1 MKLIV
6 GLGNPGKEY
15 ENTRHNVGTRVVEV
29 LLARHGGAEPPKTE
43 KKFDALIWRLKI
55 GEEKVILLTS
65 GHVFMNEMGIPV
77 QKAARF
83 WKIKP
88 QDVLVA
94 YDDKELPLGRL
105 RLRKN
110 GSAGGHNGMKS
121 VMQMLYTTNVPRLRL
136 GVGTPRSKDIDAAAF
151 VLGKFTKNE
160 QAVVDAMTAEAAD
173 AIEVMLAEGMD
184 AAMNKYNPAE

>member
-15 ENTRHNVGTRVVEV
+15 ENTRHNVGVRVLEV
-29 LLARHGGAEPPKTE
+29 LRQRNAGDEPPAME
-43 KKFDALIWRLKI
+43 KKFDALIWRMKI
-55 GEEKVILLTS
+55 GEEKVVLLAP
-65 GHVFMNEMGIPV
+65 GHVFMNEMGMPV

-83 WKIKP
+83 WKIQP
-88 QDVLVA
+88 QDILVV

-121 VMQMLYTTNVPRLRL
+121 VMQMLYTTNIPRLRV

-151 VLGKFTKNE
+151 VLGKFTKAE
-160 QAVVDAMTAEAAD
+160 EAVVEPAMALAAEA
-173 AIEVMLAEGMD
+173 IETALKEGLD
-184 AAMNKYNPAE
+184 AAMNRFNAEE